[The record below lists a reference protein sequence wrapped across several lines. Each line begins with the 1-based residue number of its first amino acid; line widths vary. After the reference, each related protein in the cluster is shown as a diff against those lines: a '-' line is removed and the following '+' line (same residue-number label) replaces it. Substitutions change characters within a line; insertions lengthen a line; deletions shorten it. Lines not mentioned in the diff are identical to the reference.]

1 MPDAINNKGME
12 VLYSMK
18 KILFLST
25 QEAALVH
32 IFRRLQPATRMQLI
46 AAAKALHDVDRRTH
60 TDTKTKAPR

>member
-1 MPDAINNKGME
+1 
-12 VLYSMK
+12 MK

-46 AAAKALHDVDRRTH
+46 AAAKALHNVDRRTH